1 MRVENVGTETCP
13 GCGATLLAGL
23 RFCRTCGYRLG
34 EGVEEFIPTQRLD
47 AAAAPP
53 RATDPFAA
61 RQTWG
66 PPAPRPLGT
75 APLRQAGDAP
85 AWGLAGACRQSR
97 GGWMTWVVLLIVLLS
112 ASGIVTKLVSDRV
125 AGGLKQAQG
134 LPSNSI
140 LKEVDDIETADG
152 GGVFITGLSGPG
164 GSLERAG
171 IVGGDVIKSLDGQPV
186 ANTSALR
193 KILANTPPGKT
204 VPVTFVH
211 DDETKTAMLTTADER
226 DFHGMT
232 LIDARPG
239 GEGRIGVDVG
249 ARVRVPGSNIYGVEV
264 DGVTRNGPADLAGL
278 KRGDIVTEFDGK
290 PVRTP
295 GDMRLR
301 IWSATPGETV
311 KAVVVRGGQR
321 LEILVKMGRQR
332 G

>member
-23 RFCRTCGYRLG
+23 RFCRMCGYRLG

-47 AAAAPP
+47 AAAPP

-66 PPAPRPLGT
+66 PPARQTFGT
-75 APLRQAGDAP
+75 APLRQAGDA
-85 AWGLAGACRQSR
+85 AARSLARACRPSR
-97 GGWMTWVVLLIVLLS
+97 GGWITWFVLLVALLS
-112 ASGIVTKLVSDRV
+112 ASGVVTRSVSERV
-125 AGGLKQAQG
+125 AGGLKQAQA

-152 GGVFITGLSGPG
+152 GGVFITGLSGPDS
-164 GSLERAG
+164 SLERAG
-171 IVGGDVIKSLDGQPV
+171 ISGGDVIKSLDGQPV

-193 KILANTPPGKT
+193 KILAATPPGKT
-204 VPVTFVH
+204 VAVTFVH
-211 DDETKTAMLTTADER
+211 DDELKTATLTTADER
-226 DFHGMT
+226 DFHGMS

-239 GEGRIGVDVG
+239 GQGRIGVDVG
-249 ARVRVPGSNIYGVEV
+249 NRVRVDGSNVYGVEV

-278 KRGDIVTEFDGK
+278 KRGDILTEFDGK

-301 IWSATPGETV
+301 IWSATPGDTV
-311 KAVVVRGGQR
+311 KAVVVRNGQR
-321 LEILVKMGRQR
+321 LEISVKMGRQR